1 MVAKE
6 EVFFLVVVVV
16 YIEDKCVCFSVDEK
30 LEQVIQD
37 NDSQKRQ

>member
-6 EVFFLVVVVV
+6 EVFFLVVVV

-37 NDSQKRQ
+37 NDSQERQ